1 MAFFTEQQEAQIVAA
16 IQAAEKQTSGEIRVH
31 VEGKTGSKSSYDR
44 AVEVFENLNMHQTE
58 ARNGILFYVA
68 TKDHAFSLIGD
79 LGIHEKV
86 GGSFWEEVRDH
97 VIEEFKKGDFTQGLC
112 RGIAEAGEQ
121 LKAHFPYQSD
131 DVNELP
137 DDISKGEL

>member
-1 MAFFTEQQEAQIVAA
+1 MDFFTKEQEAQVVDAIV
-16 IQAAEKQTSGEIRVH
+16 QAEVQTSGEIRVH
-31 VEGKTGSKSSYDR
+31 IEEKTGKFSPYDR
-44 AVEVFENLNMHQTE
+44 AVAVFEKLNMHKTE

-79 LGIHEKV
+79 IGIHQKV
-86 GGSFWEEVRDH
+86 GASFWEEVKNH
-97 VIEEFKKGDFTQGLC
+97 VLEEFAKGDFSEGLC

-121 LKAHFPYQSD
+121 LKAHFPYQSN

-137 DDISKGEL
+137 DDISKGNI